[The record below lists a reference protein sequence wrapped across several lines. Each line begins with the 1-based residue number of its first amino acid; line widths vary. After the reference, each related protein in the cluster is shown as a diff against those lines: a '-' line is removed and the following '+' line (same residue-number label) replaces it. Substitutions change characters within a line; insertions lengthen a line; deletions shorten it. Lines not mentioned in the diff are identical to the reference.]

1 MTTVMT
7 KTKVETP
14 IGAGIAQAPAFT
26 VRDGHGN
33 DVVQGVL
40 VRLPINDTTRLHMNK
55 SNCLTPHA
63 SHSGLWVFQVK
74 ELTL

>member
-1 MTTVMT
+1 MTTVT
-7 KTKVETP
+7 TNTTVETP

-33 DVVQGVL
+33 DVAQGVL
-40 VRLPINDTTRLHMNK
+40 VRLPINDKTRVHLNK

-63 SHSGLWVFQVK
+63 KLSGLWVFQMK
-74 ELTL
+74 DLTV

>member
-1 MTTVMT
+1 MITTNT
-7 KTKVETP
+7 NVETP

-40 VRLPINDTTRLHMNK
+40 VRLPINDMTRTHLNK

-63 SHSGLWVFQVK
+63 VLSGLWVFQVK
-74 ELTL
+74 ELSV